1 MHSCTSEDMVN
12 GCIPEK
18 LPSADTRADEF
29 ADMEKRLGEMV
40 FLSRFMA
47 ATSASLVPQD
57 ICAIAARN
65 VYDYIPYSSIVFSLS
80 PDFEIEPLVFSP
92 GKREG
97 SNSHITKESVS
108 ADRFR
113 EFQIDERFR
122 SIIYITSDS
131 GQKGVDMV
139 LPEKMGKIRVIFD
152 ADKSDF
158 IPALFS
164 EIAGHFSRALKN
176 ALTHERV
183 KELASKD
190 GLTGLFNRRVF
201 DELLAVEMKRK
212 ELKPISLLLIDLD
225 DFKKINDNY
234 GHPAGDQVLATVGK
248 ILKEG
253 CRGSDLVARY
263 GGEEFAVMLPTTAS
277 SVAFDIAQRLRSRI
291 AGTIFVFDGKS
302 VKLTA
307 SIGIAQATSRCSD
320 AVDQLVS
327 RADQALY
334 RAKKN
339 GKNMTYIYTSKSVE
353 ISKKPT
359 VRGSQ
364 MAWLRTA

>member
-1 MHSCTSEDMVN
+1 MHSCTPEDMVS
-12 GCIPEK
+12 GCIAEK
-18 LPSADTRADEF
+18 RPTPGNRADEF
-29 ADMEKRLGEMV
+29 ADMEKRLGEMT
-40 FLSRFMA
+40 FISRFMA
-47 ATSASLVPQD
+47 ATSASLIPQD

-65 VYDYIPYSSIVFSLS
+65 LYDFIPYSSIIFSLS
-80 PDFEIEPLVFSP
+80 PDFDVEPLIFSP
-92 GKREG
+92 GKRDG
-97 SNSHITKESVS
+97 SNCQITRENV
-108 ADRFR
+108 APDRFR
-113 EFQIDERFR
+113 EFQIDERLLGVI
-122 SIIYITSDS
+122 SITSDS

-139 LPEKMGKIRVIFD
+139 LPEKMGKVRVIFD
-152 ADKSDF
+152 AARIDVL
-158 IPALFS
+158 PALFS

-176 ALTHERV
+176 ALAHEKV

-190 GLTGLFNRRVF
+190 GLTGVFNRRVF

-291 AGTIFVFDGKS
+291 AGTVFVFDGKS

-307 SIGIAQATSRCSD
+307 SIGIAQATHRCSD
-320 AVDQLVS
+320 SVDQLVS

-353 ISKKPT
+353 ISNKPAA
-359 VRGSQ
+359 RGSQ